1 MKNNCRVV
9 SFIVVFLIL
18 SMSCGAIIYF
28 NNYFKEVKDEEKIE
42 KIFVNIDDDAT
53 KELFLNLY
61 KSNHLEY
68 VSKLE
73 SDIDNFNV
81 LSSDIKLDI
90 AFNALKRELN
100 DVYASG
106 IELKYIDDYFKNT
119 FKDIIYFN
127 KESIMCAT
135 CKKELFIY
143 DSKNNKYIY
152 NEAHKYHEM
161 YESLNFYTKVV
172 DIKNRNNTY
181 VVTYV
186 NLWTDPFS
194 KALGVDRAYSSY
206 NDAVNKV
213 NAIYKSN
220 DDKNMYTE
228 AENEINNNYDLY
240 KDKMHKYTYTFEKI
254 DDVYKI
260 VSLSFK

>member
-1 MKNNCRVV
+1 MIEINNTV
-9 SFIVVFLIL
+9 SIKQIVKKTNNTTGEINYLIL
-18 SMSCGAIIYF
+18 DE
-28 NNYFKEVKDEEKIE
+28 NNQEW
-42 KIFVNIDDDAT
+42 
-53 KELFLNLY
+53 KELTE
-61 KSNHLEY
+61 K
-68 VSKLE
+68 
-73 SDIDNFNV
+73 
-81 LSSDIKLDI
+81 
-90 AFNALKRELN
+90 ELN

-127 KESIMCAT
+127 KESIMCVT

-161 YESLNFYTKVV
+161 YESFNFYTKVV

-186 NLWTDPFS
+186 NLWTEPFS
-194 KALGVDRAYSSY
+194 NAVGIDRAYSSY
-206 NDAVNKV
+206 NDAINKI

-228 AENEINNNYDLY
+228 AENEINNNFDLY

-254 DDVYKI
+254 DDIYKI